1 MDTRCNQM
9 LWQVS
14 SVGLKD
20 LAKMIIHFEFMFQIQ
35 VIFAILF
42 VLISSICF
50 DSRSLNIIQLYK

>member
-1 MDTRCNQM
+1 MDTRSYQM

-35 VIFAILF
+35 VIYAILF
-42 VLISSICF
+42 VLVNSICF
-50 DSRSLNIIQLYK
+50 DSISLNII